1 MHVYVFSR
9 RYRVRVRVTF
19 CHRKDILNI
28 FLHSFA
34 VFFQLS
40 FHLHHHCHHP
50 LIGERHFSFVF
61 FRVVHVAVIGRR
73 RRFKRRRK
81 RRRRRARRR
90 RFYHIRETVFI
101 RASSSSSKQRY
112 SPCGTPRGGGAQ
124 KPKRYFSLSL
134 SLSPKKTR
142 AERVLK
148 EENALCARLCRRNA
162 QREREREKSAR

>member
-1 MHVYVFSR
+1 MRRFPMHVYVFSR

-73 RRFKRRRK
+73 RRFRRRRK
-81 RRRRRARRR
+81 RRRRRRARRR

-112 SPCGTPRGGGAQ
+112 SPCGTPRGVVVL
-124 KPKRYFSLSL
+124 KNPKDIFLSHSLSL
-134 SLSPKKTR
+134 PKKH
-142 AERVLK
+142 ERK
-148 EENALCARLCRRNA
+148 EF
-162 QREREREKSAR
+162 